1 MGGGAI
7 LQGLIYVDAGFQKII
22 VYGCKGGNHDDVGEV
37 DTDEKFSNKVEGKD
51 LVRITNRSIEE
62 VLNVGVDI
70 RPEHEKSEQ

>member
-7 LQGLIYVDAGFQKII
+7 LQGLIYVDAGFQEEI
-22 VYGCKGGNHDDVGEV
+22 VDGCEGGNHDDVGEI
-37 DTDEKFSNKVEGKD
+37 DTDEKFGDEIEGED
-51 LVRITNRSIEE
+51 FMRITNRSIEE